1 MDSTKELY
9 GTGLLVF
16 HVFCDLNNIPDERR
30 CPISSELLAA
40 FLASCAGAHSGSTL
54 ANYAAGIHAWHI
66 VHGHHWAINEVE
78 YKATLEGAA
87 RLAPSSS
94 KRPRRAPFTTD
105 ILSFLHN
112 VLDKDDPRDAAILAC
127 ITISFFCLARL
138 GEFTVPSIK
147 SFDPKRHITRAN
159 YALSH
164 NHEGLPVMVF
174 HLPATKCSPKGETV
188 QCAPQPDPNLDP
200 HRALENH
207 FRLNPAV
214 ESTHLFAWR
223 HPTSGLRPLS
233 KTEVT
238 KKIATIARLH
248 PDTPNL
254 KGHSLRI
261 GGTLFY
267 LLNNVPFEVVKN
279 HRTVVRRIFH
289 PIPPSPRPGPRPIP
303 TIQTRDP
310 ELTQTIHP
318 PSDTLTAQLDPLGPG
333 FGPENLP
340 VFTQTPQSPHQA
352 IPCPLVP
359 SSYLTPA
366 NAPQGSAEP
375 LARFSSFFA
384 PTRRSLSQAG
394 QTSQHP
400 PVCPTPRARRALE
413 ADLFGAQPTLTAQLD
428 PLGPGFGPENLPVF
442 TQTPQSPHQAIPC
455 PLVPSSYLTPANAVS
470 VEGALLRPILIRIK
484 HPFRTDR
491 ILIRLIVISVN
502 SALWTALFGLLAVV
516 FLVTLPQDM
525 VFSGFYFPL
534 CTLYCNTLLASLNV
548 RRFVRGTD
556 DGGSYQ
562 LPSVPSNSKLKMQS
576 GSDHTTVNIT
586 MATTK
591 AAQDGFEMPRNDFSQ
606 HYV

>member
-1 MDSTKELY
+1 MPSSKAPSPRTPEIPRPKFSSPLDLQEREHAPIPRPYRPHLTPAPSPLRPHCLAKERLLLWRPSLTQARASSPTLALSAETIERITSVIGASWTDSTKELY

-40 FLASCAGAHSGSTL
+40 FLVSCAGAHSGSTL
-54 ANYAAGIHAWHI
+54 ANYAAGIRAWHI

-267 LLNNVPFEVVKN
+267 LLNNVPFEVVK
-279 HRTVVRRIFH
+279 
-289 PIPPSPRPGPRPIP
+289 
-303 TIQTRDP
+303 TIGRWSG
-310 ELTQTIHP
+310 E
-318 PSDTLTAQLDPLGPG
+318 
-333 FGPENLP
+333 
-340 VFTQTPQSPHQA
+340 
-352 IPCPLVP
+352 
-359 SSYLTPA
+359 
-366 NAPQGSAEP
+366 
-375 LARFSSFFA
+375 SF
-384 PTRRSLSQAG
+384 
-394 QTSQHP
+394 
-400 PVCPTPRARRALE
+400 
-413 ADLFGAQPTLTAQLD
+413 
-428 PLGPGFGPENLPVF
+428 
-442 TQTPQSPHQAIPC
+442 
-455 PLVPSSYLTPANAVS
+455 
-470 VEGALLRPILIRIK
+470 
-484 HPFRTDR
+484 
-491 ILIRLIVISVN
+491 
-502 SALWTALFGLLAVV
+502 
-516 FLVTLPQDM
+516 
-525 VFSGFYFPL
+525 
-534 CTLYCNTLLASLNV
+534 TLYLRHHALVLAPFLQSKPEILNSLKQ
-548 RRFVRGTD
+548 
-556 DGGSYQ
+556 YI
-562 LPSVPSNSKLKMQS
+562 LPP
-576 GSDHTTVNIT
+576 I
-586 MATTK
+586 
-591 AAQDGFEMPRNDFSQ
+591 R
-606 HYV
+606 